1 MKRSAFIRI
10 AFLMFFAVP
19 IILSGCGTSPPSKFY
34 ALNAVKAQDVSGQV
48 TTAPH
53 IVLVAVGPIQ
63 IPEYLD
69 RPQIVTRT
77 AQNDLTF
84 NEFDR
89 WGGSLRDD
97 IERVLIEDLSGLL
110 ASNGAAVLSWQRRT
124 TGGYRVP
131 VEVNRFDAV
140 PGGSVLLKA
149 TWGIASHDGTKVF
162 LTQAFSINQALSG
175 NDYNTV
181 VAGMSQALGAL
192 SQEIATSVKSLIA
205 TRGVQPPTGTRVR
218 GGGSAGFA
226 GGGGDV
232 SPTRKVPCGTGQK
245 SVTIFALNRCLL
257 LSTARR
263 QPNLKRYRQYRHDKK
278 KSLCTPFNLVAC
290 PVPRCTART
299 RGTARGASA
308 HGREAATRGWA
319 EDFQAGGTRRAA
331 RTHRALPR

>member
-19 IILSGCGTSPPSKFY
+19 IILSGCATSPPSKFY

-205 TRGVQPPTGTRVR
+205 TRGVQPPTGTTPDS
-218 GGGSAGFA
+218 G
-226 GGGGDV
+226 
-232 SPTRKVPCGTGQK
+232 
-245 SVTIFALNRCLL
+245 
-257 LSTARR
+257 
-263 QPNLKRYRQYRHDKK
+263 KK
-278 KSLCTPFNLVAC
+278 K
-290 PVPRCTART
+290 
-299 RGTARGASA
+299 
-308 HGREAATRGWA
+308 
-319 EDFQAGGTRRAA
+319 
-331 RTHRALPR
+331 

>member
-205 TRGVQPPTGTRVR
+205 TRGVQPPTGTTPDS
-218 GGGSAGFA
+218 G
-226 GGGGDV
+226 
-232 SPTRKVPCGTGQK
+232 
-245 SVTIFALNRCLL
+245 
-257 LSTARR
+257 
-263 QPNLKRYRQYRHDKK
+263 KK
-278 KSLCTPFNLVAC
+278 K
-290 PVPRCTART
+290 
-299 RGTARGASA
+299 
-308 HGREAATRGWA
+308 
-319 EDFQAGGTRRAA
+319 
-331 RTHRALPR
+331 